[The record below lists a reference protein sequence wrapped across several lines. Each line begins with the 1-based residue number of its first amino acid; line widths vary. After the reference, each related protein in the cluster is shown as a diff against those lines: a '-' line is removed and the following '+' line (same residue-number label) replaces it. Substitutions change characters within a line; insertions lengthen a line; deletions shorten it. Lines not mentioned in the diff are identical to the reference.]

1 MSFFKRIILT
11 TFLSNV
17 IKKGK
22 MLYKTINYMIE
33 ITFTLKLFKN
43 SNKKNFTMLCSRN
56 FDKGRKREIVKIDVG
71 I

>member
-1 MSFFKRIILT
+1 M
-11 TFLSNV
+11 V
-17 IKKGK
+17 
-22 MLYKTINYMIE
+22 E

-43 SNKKNFTMLCSRN
+43 SSKNNFTMLCPRN